1 MRTLFPPNKPP
12 RPAVTMGIGKRFS
25 FSALRHQTKDVI
37 ETALRGPVMLQKHG
51 RDTLV
56 LVRADQYA
64 ALLDAVDRTKD
75 AHFVGHL
82 PNPHR
87 EALIDAFEEHL
98 TTEGRSNATG

>member
-1 MRTLFPPNKPP
+1 MT
-12 RPAVTMGIGKRFS
+12 TTTGKCFS
-25 FSALRHQTKDVI
+25 FSELRHQTKHVI

-51 RDTLV
+51 KDTLV

-82 PNPHR
+82 PD
-87 EALIDAFEEHL
+87 LSQ
-98 TTEGRSNATG
+98 GRGDWPATG